1 MGLRETKKRHTRQ
14 AIASA
19 AMGLFVERGFDHVTV
34 AEIAAA
40 ADVSEKT
47 VFNYFPTKEDIFFD
61 EAPDRLAELVDAVRT
76 REPGESVVAP
86 LHRLQAAQ
94 ATRLSDPGFAHF
106 ARAIDESPA
115 LQAKELELIAASCDI
130 LAAAIRDG
138 LGAHELDAQIAANL
152 LMGVHWQ
159 LFRNAR
165 GLALAGR
172 TGPAAARRL
181 RADLDRAYRLLEH
194 GLGCL

>member
-1 MGLRETKKRHTRQ
+1 
-14 AIASA
+14 
-19 AMGLFVERGFDHVTV
+19 MGLFVKRGFDHVTV

-40 ADVSEKT
+40 AEVSEKT
-47 VFNYFPTKEDIFFD
+47 VFNYFPTKEDVFFD
-61 EAPDRLAELVDAVRT
+61 EAPERLAELVAAVRG
-76 REPGESVVAP
+76 RERGESVVAP

-94 ATRLSDPGFAHF
+94 APRLSHPGFAHF
-106 ARAIDESPA
+106 ARVIDGSPA
-115 LQAKELELIAASCDI
+115 LQAKELELMAASTDM
-130 LAAAIRDG
+130 LAAAIREE

-152 LMGVHWQ
+152 LMSVHWQ

-165 GLALAGR
+165 ALALAGR

-194 GLGCL
+194 GLGGLR